1 MQWEDWF
8 HFGESMNG
16 YINQIRIWK
25 EEIQG
30 FEKEILEIESRSI

>member
-1 MQWEDWF
+1 MK
-8 HFGESMNG
+8 ESKENE
-16 YINQIRIWK
+16 IRIWK